1 MQVEFI
7 NEDNFIKYKFKT
19 KPYKHQYDVFLKC
32 KDKEAYALFME
43 QGTGKSKVIIDN
55 IAYLYRKGK
64 IDTAIIAAPK
74 GVYRNWLSSEFKT
87 HMPDDVKELTDIC
100 VWSPNETKSNV
111 EMLINFLKPSH
122 KLKFFIINIEAL
134 STDKGKNYL
143 HRLLNTSASFFCI
156 DESTTIKHRTAR
168 RTKSVLK
175 LGRLAKFRRILTGTP
190 VTQGPLDLW
199 SQINFL
205 DEYILQNS
213 FYAYRNTYCVMRR
226 RRTSTHSFDE
236 VVSYQRLD
244 QLQNTLEPYSFRV
257 TKDECLDLPAK
268 VRLKREIELSKDQ
281 KAIYHTLR
289 KRAILELE
297 REKLVSAPLIITRI
311 LRLQQILCGFI
322 KYDDGTEEVIP
333 GPNPRLEELLNV
345 LEETQGGVIIWATF
359 VSSIKL
365 IKNEL
370 AKRYGASKVA
380 TYYGETEAEHRQE
393 IVEKFQSGEIKY
405 FIGQPRTG
413 GYGLTLTNAKTVIYF
428 NNTYDMEVRLQSED
442 RAHRIGQKDK
452 VTYIDIVCPK
462 TIDEKIMETLNNKK
476 KLADEITGDNWKELF
491 SL

>member
-1 MQVEFI
+1 MKVKFI
-7 NEDNFIKYKFKT
+7 SDEDYINYKFKT
-19 KPYKHQYDVFLKC
+19 KPFKHQFDAFMNS

-55 IAYLYRKGK
+55 IAYLFRKGS

-74 GVYRNWLSSEFKT
+74 GVYRNWYASEFKT
-87 HMPDDVKELTDIC
+87 HMPEDVVQFSKVCIWSPVETKKNIEELT
-100 VWSPNETKSNV
+100 S
-111 EMLINFLKPSH
+111 FLKESE
-122 KLKFFIINIEAL
+122 KLRFFIVNIEAL

-143 HRLLNTSASFFCI
+143 HRLLNTGNSFFCI

-168 RTKSVLK
+168 RTKNVLK
-175 LGRLAKFRRILTGTP
+175 LGKMAKYRRVLTGTP

-199 SQINFL
+199 SQMNFL

-213 FYAYRNTYCVMRR
+213 FYAYRNAYCVIRR

-236 VVSYQRLD
+236 VVGYQRLEE
-244 QLQNTLEPYSFRV
+244 LQEILKPYSFRV
-257 TKDECLDLPAK
+257 TKDECLDLPPK
-268 VRLKREIELSKDQ
+268 IRLKREIELNRDQ
-281 KAIYHTLR
+281 KRLYHTLR

-297 REKLVSAPLIITRI
+297 SEKLVTAPLIITRI

-322 KYDDGTEEVIP
+322 KSDDGTEEIIP
-333 GPNPRLEELLNV
+333 GTNPRLEELLDV

-359 VSSIKL
+359 RRTIQM
-365 IKNEL
+365 IYDAL
-370 AKRYGASKVA
+370 AKKYGASKVA
-380 TYYGETEAEHRQE
+380 TYYGETESEMRQE
-393 IVEKFQSGEIKY
+393 IVEKFQAGEIKY

-452 VTYIDIVCPK
+452 VTYIDFVCPN
-462 TIDEKIMETLNNKK
+462 TIDEKILETLSNKK

-491 SL
+491 I